1 MALYHYRDLAHLAE
15 RLVNSY
21 TIHKYSPGV
30 NTLEQFKKQY
40 ILVSILL
47 SDMYKDVN
55 KIDTTKR
62 LS

>member
-1 MALYHYRDLAHLAE
+1 MVLYHYRDLAHLAE

-30 NTLEQFKKQY
+30 STLEQFKKQY
-40 ILVSILL
+40 LLVSILL
-47 SDMYKDVN
+47 SDMYNDIN
-55 KIDTTKR
+55 KIDTRKR